1 MATRYV
7 DLTGECKWAKVW
19 KPDSKYDK
27 YSLDLCP
34 DEASRKIIDGL
45 GLKSS
50 FKTDAQTGK
59 EYMSF
64 RRDPNAT
71 VFVSKDTRGP
81 AGAPK
86 VLGIDQD
93 VPIGN
98 GSDVTVR
105 LAVYSYDNKF
115 GKGTGSRL
123 EMVKVNKL
131 VEYEAKSET
140 SLDSPF

>member
-7 DLTGECKWAKVW
+7 DLKGKVKWAKVW
-19 KPDSKYDK
+19 KPDTKYDK

-50 FKTDAQTGK
+50 FKADAQTGE
-59 EYMSF
+59 EYISF
-64 RRDPNAT
+64 RRDPNHT
-71 VFVSKDTRGP
+71 IFTGKDERGP
-81 AGAPK
+81 AGAPV
-86 VLGIDQD
+86 VLGVEKDT
-93 VPIGN
+93 PIGN
-98 GSDVTVR
+98 GSEVTIR

-123 EMVKVNKL
+123 EKVHVNKL
-131 VEYEAKSET
+131 VEYQAKEGV

>member
-7 DLTGECKWAKVW
+7 DLKGKCKWAKVW
-19 KPDSKYDK
+19 KPDTKYDK
-27 YSLDLCP
+27 YSIDLCP
-34 DEASRKIIDGL
+34 DEASRKIIDEL

-50 FKTDAQTGK
+50 FKQDQSTGE

-64 RRDPNAT
+64 RRDPNHT
-71 VFVSKDTRGP
+71 VFTGKDQRGP

-86 VLGIDQD
+86 VLGIDKD

-98 GSDVTVR
+98 GSDVTIR

-123 EMVKVNKL
+123 EAVHVNSL
-131 VEYEAKSET
+131 VEFQAQEK